1 MHRQNNA
8 QSWNHQGSKLVLVTC
23 HWKDNCGYILIQ
35 LWRSR
40 CFMLIGKSCCRG
52 ARIVGAENPQRL
64 ESEPNI
70 SFASRKMSISG
81 CICVA
86 LVEMSSL
93 LWLGKHLFYCIW
105 HCPNYQVNKCQQC
118 PDVMR
123 I

>member
-1 MHRQNNA
+1 MIYSKYLHTVHA
-8 QSWNHQGSKLVLVTC
+8 QAKQCTKLESPRLEISAG
-23 HWKDNCGYILIQ
+23 HLSLERQ

-93 LWLGKHLFYCIW
+93 L
-105 HCPNYQVNKCQQC
+105 
-118 PDVMR
+118 
-123 I
+123 